1 MTALRQAWA
10 RVVSFFRKQELDHD
24 FDEEL
29 ASHIELATE
38 EHLRQGMSLPK
49 ARRQAL
55 IKLGGIEPS
64 KEAHRDTRGLPWLD
78 GVLQD
83 LRYAVRMM
91 RRSPGFTAVAVLSL
105 ALGIGANTAIY
116 SVMNAV
122 MFRPLPV
129 KSPGD
134 LVILSWRAKQG
145 PENSSPEPPGIKIVD
160 GNVYTEPG
168 GARVSSDFPWP
179 FFQLLSKQNDSFA
192 ELYAYKDAGQL
203 NLAVGG
209 AAELG
214 RVEFVSGNFFK
225 GLGID
230 AAAGPLIVESD
241 NVPATS
247 AVAVLDY
254 RYWWDRFGGSADAIG
269 QTVRISEVP
278 FTIIGVAE
286 PKFYGVAAGSA
297 PVIYVP
303 LTSRQPV
310 ARNTGSLDEE
320 LTGGMFT
327 DPKYYWADIIGR
339 LRPGATMASAE
350 VEIANR
356 FRQYV
361 LGSVS
366 ESEAAS
372 QRDYF
377 PVLWLEEGASG
388 SGSLRRQ
395 YAKPLFVLMMM
406 AACIL
411 AIACA
416 NVASLLL
423 ARGAG
428 RRREIALRLSLGASR
443 IRVLQQLLTESVLLA
458 LMGAIVGGGVAAIG
472 SRFLLWLLAAGR
484 DDFQIRTVLDWR
496 ILLFTIVIA
505 VVSGIFFG
513 FAPALEST
521 RADITPSIKGTGAA
535 ARRGRKH
542 RAGSYVL
549 VVAQI
554 ARSLLLVLGAALF
567 VRTLLNLRSVQLG
580 FNAEN
585 VLTFNLNASKAGYKG
600 SALIAFY
607 AQMEDRLATLPGVRA
622 ATVTGAPLAAD
633 SSFRTPVTYSGNK
646 KGSGS
651 WCAVGPTFFQAMQ
664 IPILRGRAIDTR
676 DVENSPLV
684 VVVNQAF
691 ADKYFPNANPVG
703 EHIKIVDGT
712 DVTIVGVAK
721 NIRDS
726 LKQEV
731 SPFVY
736 IAYRQ
741 NYLIAAWRGMYFEV
755 RTASDPVSLAQ
766 TIRKTV
772 YETAP
777 NVPVA
782 GLMTQMQRIDNSIG
796 QERTF
801 AYLCT
806 AFAVLALA
814 IACVGLY
821 GSMAHSVSYRT
832 NEIGIRMAL
841 GAEPGR
847 IQRMVLRETL
857 LLTAAGVA
865 IGVPTAL
872 FLSRFAQGFLYGLE
886 PHDPSTIAVAVMA
899 LAVSGGIAGY
909 LPARRAAQ
917 VDPITALRHD

>member
-1 MTALRQAWA
+1 
-10 RVVSFFRKQELDHD
+10 
-24 FDEEL
+24 
-29 ASHIELATE
+29 
-38 EHLRQGMSLPK
+38 MSS
-49 ARRQAL
+49 
-55 IKLGGIEPS
+55 GFG
-64 KEAHRDTRGLPWLD
+64 RDTQRERSGGRPLQGL
-78 GVLQD
+78 GQD
-83 LRYAVRMM
+83 IRYGLRTLRKN
-91 RRSPGFTAVAVLSL
+91 PLFTAMAVVSL

-134 LVILSWRAKQG
+134 LVILNWRAKPG
-145 PENSSPEPPGIKIVD
+145 PANSSPEPPGIKIVD
-160 GNVYTEPG
+160 GSVYTEPG

-179 FFQLLSKQNDSFA
+179 FFQLLSRQNNSFA

-214 RVEFVSGNFFK
+214 RVEFVSGNFFR
-225 GLGID
+225 GLGTG
-230 AAAGPLIVESD
+230 AAAGRLIVESD
-241 NVPATS
+241 DVPATS

-254 RYWWDRFGGSADAIG
+254 RYWRDRFGGSADAIG
-269 QTVRISEVP
+269 RTVRISEVP
-278 FTIIGVAE
+278 FTIVGVAE
-286 PKFYGVAAGSA
+286 PEFYGLSAGSA

-303 LTSRQPV
+303 LASRQPV

-320 LTGGMFT
+320 LTAGMFT
-327 DPKYYWADIIGR
+327 DAKFYWANIIGR
-339 LRPGATMASAE
+339 LRPGAAMASAE
-350 VEIANR
+350 VEIATR

-361 LGSVS
+361 LGSAP
-366 ESEAAS
+366 ESQAAS
-372 QRDYF
+372 QLDYF
-377 PVLWLEEGASG
+377 PVLWLEDGASG
-388 SGSLRRQ
+388 VGSLRRQ
-395 YAKPLFVLMMM
+395 YAKPLFVLMAMV
-406 AACIL
+406 ACIL

-416 NVASLLL
+416 NIASLLL

-443 IRVLQQLLTESVLLA
+443 IRILQQLLTESVLLA
-458 LMGAIVGGGVAAIG
+458 LMGAIAGAGVAAIG
-472 SRFLLWLLAAGR
+472 SRFLLGLLAGGR

-496 ILLFTIVIA
+496 ILLFTIAIA
-505 VVSGIFFG
+505 VASGIFFG
-513 FAPALEST
+513 FAPALESART
-521 RADITPSIKGTGAA
+521 DVTPSIKGIGAG
-535 ARRGRKH
+535 ARRGREH
-542 RAGSYVL
+542 RRGSHVL

-554 ARSLLLVLGAALF
+554 ALSLLLVLGAALF
-567 VRTLLNLRSVQLG
+567 VRTLLNLGSVPLG

-607 AQMEDRLATLPGVRA
+607 AQMEDQLAALPGARA
-622 ATVTGAPLAAD
+622 ATVTGAPLASA
-633 SSFRTPVTYSGNK
+633 SSFRTPVNYSGNK
-646 KGSGS
+646 KGPAS
-651 WCAVGPTFFQAMQ
+651 WCAVGPTFFEAMQ

-684 VVVNQAF
+684 VVVNEAF
-691 ADKYFPNANPVG
+691 ARKYFPNANPLG

-712 DVTIVGVAK
+712 DVTIVGVAR

-726 LKQEV
+726 LKQPV

-741 NYLIAAWRGMYFEV
+741 NFAIAAWRGMYFEV
-755 RTASDPVSLAQ
+755 RTEGDPVSLAQ

-782 GLMTQMQRIDNSIG
+782 SLMTQMQRIDTSIA

-821 GSMAHSVSYRT
+821 GSMAYSVSRRT

-841 GAEPGR
+841 GARRGE
-847 IQRMVLRETL
+847 IVWMVLREVLALAAIGLTLGFMCARSAMPAIKSYLFGVTPADPVTIAWAIGILVATL
-857 LLTAAGVA
+857 LL
-865 IGVPTAL
+865 
-872 FLSRFAQGFLYGLE
+872 
-886 PHDPSTIAVAVMA
+886 
-899 LAVSGGIAGY
+899 AGY
-909 LPARRAAQ
+909 VPVARASRI
-917 VDPITALRHD
+917 DPLNALRYE